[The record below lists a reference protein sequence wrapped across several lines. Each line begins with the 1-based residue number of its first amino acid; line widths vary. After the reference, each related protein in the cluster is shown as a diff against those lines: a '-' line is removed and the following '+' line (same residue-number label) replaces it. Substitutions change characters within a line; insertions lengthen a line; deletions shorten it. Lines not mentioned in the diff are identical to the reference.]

1 MLRAL
6 FLLIRFRGVARLL
19 WRLTLDRRV
28 PLPLKMLLPAALA
41 YIILPFDVVP
51 DFLPFGIGRI
61 DDLLVLLLAVV
72 LFIALAP
79 RDVVAEHL
87 SGAGSQQAAP
97 RGNDR
102 PVIDGKYRIVDD
114 D

>member
-41 YIILPFDVVP
+41 YIVLPYDVVP
-51 DFLPFGIGRI
+51 DFLPLLGRI

-72 LFIALAP
+72 LFVALAP
-79 RDVVAEHL
+79 REVVAEHL
-87 SGAGSQQAAP
+87 SGSRSQRAAP
-97 RGNDR
+97 RRNNGR
-102 PVIDGKYRIVDD
+102 VIDGKYRIADD

>member
-28 PLPLKMLLPAALA
+28 SLPLKMLLPAALA
-41 YIILPFDVVP
+41 YIVLPIDLVP
-51 DFLPFGIGRI
+51 DFAPIVGRI
-61 DDLLVLLLAVV
+61 DDLLVLVLAAV

-87 SGAGSQQAAP
+87 SGSGPPPGDAQ
-97 RGNDR
+97 RDDR
-102 PVIDGKYRIVDD
+102 SVIDGKYRIVDD